1 MVGQEDNKILASE
14 KGGVLL
20 RQGYVL
26 HFLDFVGERRVQNN
40 VDRPHRPEKV
50 DHLLIVH
57 TGRHSALPV
66 EGQAAVKE
74 HSFDILLLLGVEEKL
89 MRSVTVLLKFAGVV
103 GVEEFADN
111 FLVGVWEE
119 GKLVVLHFF
128 VDGFFVVLGPVA
140 VGTGLLKHCF
150 IFAPP

>member
-1 MVGQEDNKILASE
+1 M
-14 KGGVLL
+14 
-20 RQGYVL
+20 
-26 HFLDFVGERRVQNN
+26 
-40 VDRPHRPEKV
+40 DRLPRPDKV

-57 TGRHSALPV
+57 TGRHSALLV
-66 EGQAAVKE
+66 EGQTAVKKN
-74 HSFDILLLLGVEEKL
+74 SFYILLLLGVEEKL

-111 FLVGVWEE
+111 FLVAVWEE